1 MFYRVLAAVQLFV
14 IFSLWNPMQ
23 STVIA
28 QDPGNAPGKFGIVL
42 HGGAGGEPDKWT
54 EEYKQQ
60 RRDGLKA
67 ALEVGVQL
75 LKARKPALDV
85 VEQVVRVLEDNPIF
99 NAGRGCV
106 LNERGEH
113 ELDASIMDG
122 SNRACGAVASVKT
135 IKNPISLA
143 RKVMTDTPH
152 VLLIGSGADEFGQGL
167 GLERADADYFRTPQ
181 QLEAWK
187 KWKNKDRD
195 ANLHRPKSLTGDE
208 ELYLGTVGC
217 AVLDVHGNLAA
228 GTSTGG
234 LMGKRWG
241 RVGDSPVIGAG
252 TFADNQTC
260 AVSGTGVGEDFIRNN
275 VAADIAAR
283 MRYGSKSLADSA
295 KAVIQTVL
303 PEDCGGI
310 IAIDRNGSITME
322 FNTPG
327 MSRAAADSSG
337 RFEVLLGKETK

>member
-1 MFYRVLAAVQLFV
+1 MPTNA
-14 IFSLWNPMQ
+14 S
-23 STVIA
+23 A
-28 QDPGNAPGKFGIVL
+28 QDQGKYGIVL

-54 EEYKQQ
+54 EQYKQE
-60 RRDGLKA
+60 RRAGLKA
-67 ALEVGVQL
+67 ALEIGVEM
-75 LKARKPALDV
+75 LKNKKPALDV

-122 SNRACGAVASVKT
+122 SNRACGAVAGVKT

-143 RKVMTDTPH
+143 RKVMTETRH

-167 GLERADADYFRTPQ
+167 GLERADADYFKTPQ
-181 QLEAWK
+181 QIEAWQ
-187 KWKNKDRD
+187 KWLKRDKDAR
-195 ANLHRPKSLTGDE
+195 LHRPKSLDGVQE
-208 ELYLGTVGC
+208 IYLGTVGC
-217 AVLDVHGNLAA
+217 VVLDSHGNLAA
-228 GTSTGG
+228 ATSTGG

-241 RVGDSPVIGAG
+241 RVGDSPIIGAG
-252 TFADNQTC
+252 TYADNHSC
-260 AVSGTGVGEDFIRNN
+260 AVSGTGVGEDFIRHN

-283 MRYGSKSLADSA
+283 MRYGGKSVAESA
-295 KAVIQTVL
+295 KAVVHTVI
-303 PEDCGGI
+303 PEDCGGV
-310 IAIDRNGSITME
+310 IAIDRNGAISME

-337 RFEVLLGKETK
+337 RFEVLLGKDRD